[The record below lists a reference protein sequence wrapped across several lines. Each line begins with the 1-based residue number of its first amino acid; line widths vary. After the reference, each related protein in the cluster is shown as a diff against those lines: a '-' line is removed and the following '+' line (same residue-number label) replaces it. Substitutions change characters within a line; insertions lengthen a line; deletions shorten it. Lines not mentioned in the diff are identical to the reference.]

1 MGKKRHRKKKN
12 HNKYLKWFRKKSKRM
27 SKKVKRYINHLGA
40 FMLKV
45 LMRSTLCLIS
55 LWRLLLEFKKVLKY
69 FSEFVTVKSP
79 GGWTPMG

>member
-69 FSEFVTVKSP
+69 FSEFFKVTVKSP
-79 GGWTPMG
+79 GA

>member
-55 LWRLLLEFKKVLKY
+55 LWRLLLEFKKVLKC
-69 FSEFVTVKSP
+69 FFEFFKF
-79 GGWTPMG
+79 

>member
-40 FMLKV
+40 FMK
-45 LMRSTLCLIS
+45 
-55 LWRLLLEFKKVLKY
+55 
-69 FSEFVTVKSP
+69 
-79 GGWTPMG
+79 

>member
-45 LMRSTLCLIS
+45 LMRSTLG
-55 LWRLLLEFKKVLKY
+55 K
-69 FSEFVTVKSP
+69 
-79 GGWTPMG
+79 

>member
-40 FMLKV
+40 F
-45 LMRSTLCLIS
+45 IQ
-55 LWRLLLEFKKVLKY
+55 
-69 FSEFVTVKSP
+69 
-79 GGWTPMG
+79 

>member
-40 FMLKV
+40 FIYLDLKK
-45 LMRSTLCLIS
+45 LLAIS
-55 LWRLLLEFKKVLKY
+55 LTSCVLPKLLF
-69 FSEFVTVKSP
+69 P
-79 GGWTPMG
+79 